1 LWGDCIRKG
10 GFYPWQSGWEG
21 GQNASMT
28 YLLRKEVKIRIT
40 VDDTDRYLIV
50 EIAKRMECGES

>member
-1 LWGDCIRKG
+1 
-10 GFYPWQSGWEG
+10 
-21 GQNASMT
+21 MT

-50 EIAKRMECGES
+50 EIAKRMECGED